1 MPAILP
7 PIQPPPIISTSFCSR
22 TAPTSRMNIS
32 TSTGICFQF
41 SDVFARLGE
50 AKLSFVYSGTLVE
63 NIDAYAVPPALTT
76 LVAAGASEAL

>member
-1 MPAILP
+1 
-7 PIQPPPIISTSFCSR
+7 
-22 TAPTSRMNIS
+22 MNIS

-50 AKLSFVYSGTLVE
+50 AKLSFVCSGTLVE